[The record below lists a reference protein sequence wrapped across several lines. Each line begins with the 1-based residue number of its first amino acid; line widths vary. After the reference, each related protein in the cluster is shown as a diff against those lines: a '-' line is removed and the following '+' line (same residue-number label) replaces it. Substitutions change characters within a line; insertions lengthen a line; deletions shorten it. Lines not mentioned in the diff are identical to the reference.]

1 MAKPL
6 PRTSEGQDRREL
18 ILDCATQL
26 FAEHSY
32 NRTTVRMLADA
43 VGVQSGALFY
53 YFQTKEQILIEIIER
68 GLRWIAE
75 AAEAALATTQDPEL
89 QLRRLLHAHLRTLLG
104 PARPAMQVM
113 LNEWRYLDQEAK
125 ARIIG
130 SRDRYETTWQTV
142 IDQAAEVQLL
152 AAQDTHLLRLYL
164 LGAVNWSV
172 TWYHEDGGLT
182 VEQLAERMFDMTL
195 HR

>member
-53 YFQTKEQILIEIIER
+53 YFQSKEQILIEIIER

-75 AAEAALATTQDPEL
+75 AADTALATTHDPEL
-89 QLRRLLHAHLRTLLG
+89 RLRRLLHAHLHTLLG
-104 PARPAMQVM
+104 SARPAMQVM
-113 LNEWRYLDQEAK
+113 LNEWRYLDDEAK
-125 ARIIG
+125 TRIIG
-130 SRDRYETTWQTV
+130 SRDRYETTWQAV
-142 IDQAAEVQLL
+142 IDQAAAAQLL
-152 AAQDTHLLRLYL
+152 PAQDTGLLRLYL

-172 TWYHEDGGLT
+172 TWYRDDGGLT
-182 VEQLAERMFDMTL
+182 VEQLAERMLSMTL
-195 HR
+195 RR

>member
-89 QLRRLLHAHLRTLLG
+89 QLRRLLHAHLHTLLG

-172 TWYHEDGGLT
+172 TWYREDGGLT